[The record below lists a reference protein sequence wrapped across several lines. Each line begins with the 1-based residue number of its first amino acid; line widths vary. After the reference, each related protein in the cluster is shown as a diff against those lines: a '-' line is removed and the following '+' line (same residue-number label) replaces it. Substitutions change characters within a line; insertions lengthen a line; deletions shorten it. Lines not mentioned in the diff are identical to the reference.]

1 MPISISMGGIMG
13 VLGSM
18 FSIGIEDIFYL
29 IPFLFC
35 LIFAMFFVCALSLSS
50 TYDKSKLKRVGYLL
64 GVFLILFSGFVVLKL
79 LGLFC
84 NVSLF
89 FGGSFLIFISLFV
102 VFIIDRIKETKHYQW
117 LMENGICLNTIIT
130 RVELRRS
137 HLDDPDSSR
146 TFFVFSVGEYPLGTQ
161 REYHSTVLSIPG
173 RSIKDMERW
182 VNQSVNVYI
191 NPNNKDDYFMDCGFI
206 RTFKY
211 D

>member
-35 LIFAMFFVCALSLSS
+35 LVFAMIFVSLLASSS

-89 FGGSFLIFISLFV
+89 FGASFLIFISLFIT
-102 VFIIDRIKETKHYQW
+102 FIVDRINEAKHYQW
-117 LMENGICLNTIIT
+117 LMVNGICLNTIIT

-161 REYHSTVLSIPG
+161 REYHSTALSIPG